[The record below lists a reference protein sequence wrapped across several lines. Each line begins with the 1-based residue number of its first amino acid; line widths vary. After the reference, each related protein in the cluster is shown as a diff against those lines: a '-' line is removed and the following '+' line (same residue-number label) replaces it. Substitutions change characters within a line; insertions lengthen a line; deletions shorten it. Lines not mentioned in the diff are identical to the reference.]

1 MADPFGDDELSGGAG
16 KRPAPTIEGTAT
28 EVSVAAPGEETA
40 KSTLASHDDEPAEQE
55 PEDDAT
61 DGAAEPAP
69 APAEIEPEPEE
80 AEPEPVEATPEPG
93 ERKVAPPPAAT
104 ISEMKSFVTHLA
116 AGLLG
121 GLIGVIALAFAWHL
135 LPGAKSGKASPD
147 LAKLESRLAKLEA
160 APPPAPDTA
169 AVAKLAERI
178 TALEGR
184 APETPPELSELT
196 GRVAQ
201 MESALKALAEAA
213 KDGGSVTDAAAVS
226 QQVGE
231 AEQRLQAKLDKAL
244 ADTEAANAAAL
255 QAMQA
260 AIDELKAKI
269 GALAEAGLG
278 GDESPDVTALTDRI
292 AKLEAALPGLEGAID
307 KSVAGTKS
315 AAAAL
320 AFANLR
326 AAVADGRPYAAE
338 LATIKSFVPDPGDLA
353 PLPAYA
359 DKGIPT
365 VPELARS
372 FAAGEDAALA
382 AAAPAASG
390 SILDR
395 LLASAATIVKVKRVD
410 EAATGDSPSAVL
422 ARAQALIDKGDL
434 AGAVQ
439 QIETL
444 QGAPRDAFAAWLAD
458 AHARLG
464 ADDVVKRLEATL
476 LASVGGAPNKAQ
488 N

>member
-40 KSTLASHDDEPAEQE
+40 ELTLASHDDEPAEQE

-61 DGAAEPAP
+61 AAAAESAP
-69 APAEIEPEPEE
+69 APAKIEPEPAEL
-80 AEPEPVEATPEPG
+80 EPEPLQARPGPG

-135 LPGAKSGKASPD
+135 LPGANGKASPD
-147 LAKLESRLAKLEA
+147 LTRLESRLAKLEA
-160 APPPAPDTA
+160 SPPPAPDTA
-169 AVAKLAERI
+169 AVSKLAERI

-201 MESALKALAEAA
+201 MELALKALAEAA

-244 ADTEAANAAAL
+244 ADTDAANAAAL

-260 AIDELKAKI
+260 SIDELKGKI

-278 GDESPDVTALTDRI
+278 GDEFPDVTALTDRI
-292 AKLEAALPGLEGAID
+292 AKLEAALPSLEGAID

-326 AAVADGRPYAAE
+326 AAVADGRPYATE

-353 PLPAYA
+353 PLPNYA

-395 LLASAATIVKVKRVD
+395 LLASAATIVKVKRVG

-422 ARAQALIDKGDL
+422 ARARTLIDKGDL
-434 AGAVQ
+434 AGSVQ

-464 ADDVVKRLEATL
+464 ADDVVTRLEATL
-476 LASVGGAPNKAQ
+476 LASVGAAPNKAQ

>member
-1 MADPFGDDELSGGAG
+1 M
-16 KRPAPTIEGTAT
+16 
-28 EVSVAAPGEETA
+28 
-40 KSTLASHDDEPAEQE
+40 
-55 PEDDAT
+55 
-61 DGAAEPAP
+61 
-69 APAEIEPEPEE
+69 
-80 AEPEPVEATPEPG
+80 
-93 ERKVAPPPAAT
+93 
-104 ISEMKSFVTHLA
+104 
-116 AGLLG
+116 
-121 GLIGVIALAFAWHL
+121 
-135 LPGAKSGKASPD
+135 
-147 LAKLESRLAKLEA
+147 
-160 APPPAPDTA
+160 
-169 AVAKLAERI
+169 
-178 TALEGR
+178 
-184 APETPPELSELT
+184 
-196 GRVAQ
+196 
-201 MESALKALAEAA
+201 
-213 KDGGSVTDAAAVS
+213 
-226 QQVGE
+226 
-231 AEQRLQAKLDKAL
+231 
-244 ADTEAANAAAL
+244 
-255 QAMQA
+255 
-260 AIDELKAKI
+260 
-269 GALAEAGLG
+269 
-278 GDESPDVTALTDRI
+278 TALTDRI

-326 AAVADGRPYAAE
+326 AAVADGRRYAAE

-372 FAAGEDAALA
+372 FAAGADAAVA

-390 SILDR
+390 SVLDR
-395 LLASAATIVKVKRVD
+395 LLASAATIVKVKRVG
-410 EAATGDSPSAVL
+410 EAATGDSPSAVI

-444 QGAPRDAFAAWLAD
+444 QGASRDAFAAWLAD
-458 AHARLG
+458 ARARLS

>member
-28 EVSVAAPGEETA
+28 EVSVASPGEESA
-40 KSTLASHDDEPAEQE
+40 ESTIASHGDEYVDQ
-55 PEDDAT
+55 EDDT
-61 DGAAEPAP
+61 EESAAEPEPAP
-69 APAEIEPEPEE
+69 ADVEPEPIE
-80 AEPEPVEATPEPG
+80 AAPEPVEATPEPG
-93 ERKVAPPPAAT
+93 ARKVAPPPAAT
-104 ISEMKSFVTHLA
+104 ISELKSFVTHLA

-135 LPGAKSGKASPD
+135 LPGAKSGQASPD

-169 AVAKLAERI
+169 AVSKLAERI

-184 APETPPELSELT
+184 APEMPPELSELT

-201 MESALKALAEAA
+201 MELALKALAEAA

-278 GDESPDVTALTDRI
+278 GDEVSRCDR
-292 AKLEAALPGLEGAID
+292 AYRPHRQAR
-307 KSVAGTKS
+307 SS
-315 AAAAL
+315 AA
-320 AFANLR
+320 
-326 AAVADGRPYAAE
+326 
-338 LATIKSFVPDPGDLA
+338 
-353 PLPAYA
+353 
-359 DKGIPT
+359 
-365 VPELARS
+365 RS
-372 FAAGEDAALA
+372 
-382 AAAPAASG
+382 
-390 SILDR
+390 
-395 LLASAATIVKVKRVD
+395 
-410 EAATGDSPSAVL
+410 
-422 ARAQALIDKGDL
+422 
-434 AGAVQ
+434 
-439 QIETL
+439 
-444 QGAPRDAFAAWLAD
+444 
-458 AHARLG
+458 
-464 ADDVVKRLEATL
+464 
-476 LASVGGAPNKAQ
+476 
-488 N
+488 